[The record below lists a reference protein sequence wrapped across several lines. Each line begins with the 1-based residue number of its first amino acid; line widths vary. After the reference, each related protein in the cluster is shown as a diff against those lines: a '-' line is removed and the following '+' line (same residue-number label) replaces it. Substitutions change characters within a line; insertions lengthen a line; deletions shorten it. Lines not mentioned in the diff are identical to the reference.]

1 MTSKVVKT
9 AVRIKNK
16 LNDKLVLGN
25 LDSSRDWGHSKDYVK
40 AMNLM
45 MNHSKPD
52 DFVVA
57 TGETRTVRELCEY
70 VFKKLDLNM
79 DKYISQSEKFMRPEE
94 LKFLCGDSS
103 KIKKEL
109 GWKPEYSFESM
120 IDEMIE
126 FWEKNHNINVIE
138 Y

>member
-1 MTSKVVKT
+1 MFSKF
-9 AVRIKNK
+9 
-16 LNDKLVLGN
+16 N
-25 LDSSRDWGHSKDYVK
+25 LI
-40 AMNLM
+40 
-45 MNHSKPD
+45 
-52 DFVVA
+52 
-57 TGETRTVRELCEY
+57 CEY

-126 FWEKNHNINVIE
+126 FWEKKS
-138 Y
+138 

>member
-1 MTSKVVKT
+1 
-9 AVRIKNK
+9 
-16 LNDKLVLGN
+16 
-25 LDSSRDWGHSKDYVK
+25 
-40 AMNLM
+40 
-45 MNHSKPD
+45 
-52 DFVVA
+52 
-57 TGETRTVRELCEY
+57 
-70 VFKKLDLNM
+70 M

-94 LKFLCGDSS
+94 LRFLCGDSS

-126 FWEKNHNINVIE
+126 FWEKNYDKNVIE